1 MRREDL
7 EHLIR
12 AAGAITGSR
21 RIIVIGSQ
29 SVLGQFPYNAPWRA
43 TLSME
48 ADLLPIDKP
57 ETTALIT
64 GSLGELSPFH
74 TTFGYYGDGVSLETA
89 RLPTH
94 WQDRL
99 VPVENANT
107 NGYVGLCLD
116 VHDAMI
122 AKYFAGRE
130 KDHEFCA
137 ALASSGLVDATV
149 LRERLDVTELDD
161 TDRARIAAKIDAHF
175 QQGRA

>member
-21 RIIVIGSQ
+21 RIVVIGSQ
-29 SVLGQFPYNAPWRA
+29 SVLGQFPNCAPWRA

-48 ADLLPIDKP
+48 ADLLPIDQP
-57 ETTALIT
+57 DRTALIT

-74 TTFGYYGDGVSLETA
+74 NTFGYYGDGVSLETA
-89 RLPTH
+89 TLPSG

-130 KDHEFCA
+130 KDHEFCL
-137 ALASSGLVDATV
+137 ALAQSGLVDRAT
-149 LRERLDVTELDD
+149 LFDRLAATGLADA
-161 TDRARIAAKIDAHF
+161 DRARIAAKLSAHF
-175 QQGRA
+175 TEST